1 MNCNLKNKLIYN
13 IQDVEIFIPILQ
25 GVVTLLITFIF
36 VVVVVYVEEKHVK

>member
-13 IQDVEIFIPILQ
+13 IPDVEIFIPILQ

-36 VVVVVYVEEKHVK
+36 VVVFVEEKHVK